1 MSTLSIGAP
10 ADFNYDQLLRDHL
23 LKVFNERKA
32 DRRINALAELYNDD
46 AIVVDPDRTRVG
58 HEAISQL
65 VDDVLRDFPE
75 DFSFT
80 ATGPGVGLAGVG
92 YLPWQLGPPGGP
104 AAVSGVD
111 VAHIRAGRIQA
122 IYVLIDPVAR

>member
-10 ADFNYDQLLRDHL
+10 ADFNYDQLLRNHL

-32 DRRINALAELYNDD
+32 DRRMSALAELYNDD

-58 HEAISQL
+58 HQAISQL

-80 ATGPGVGLAGVG
+80 AKGPGVGLAGVA